1 MLPILNTAPGGPP
14 ALVSPTNGDP
24 ELVRDEPGNRA
35 DVLAELY
42 PTGQRGYATVSPV
55 DDYESAAGVLIA
67 RKLGDGRVFYLED
80 EYTAQHI
87 STYWIW
93 FQRAARRAGLTI
105 AGHEIWDLQAASYR
119 DLAERVRAS
128 RVRAVYI
135 GSGLG
140 ARLARVL
147 RDLRASLDPRVAIIG
162 PINLAPVSKLFAEA
176 GDAARGVLITSPA
189 RLTDTLGPSGQQFI
203 RAFGATQPGRRV
215 TSYDVYAAAATEVLL
230 DAIARS
236 DGTREGVARALKQT
250 RLADSVLGP
259 LALTAN
265 GEPVASPIT
274 YLRAEHGGAHPDGS
288 PISVAGA
295 EVVGRITPQERLVGP
310 DAG

>member
-1 MLPILNTAPGGPP
+1 MIGIVGPLNSSCAAEMLPILNTAPGGPP

-42 PTGQRGYATVSPV
+42 PTGQRGYATLSPV
-55 DDYESAAGVLIA
+55 DHYESAAGVLIA

-105 AGHEIWDLQAASYR
+105 AAARSGTCKP
-119 DLAERVRAS
+119 RAIGIS
-128 RVRAVYI
+128 LSACGPRAWAVYI

-162 PINLAPVSKLFAEA
+162 RS
-176 GDAARGVLITSPA
+176 TSP
-189 RLTDTLGPSGQQFI
+189 RCRSCSRRP
-203 RAFGATQPGRRV
+203 ATRH
-215 TSYDVYAAAATEVLL
+215 AAC
-230 DAIARS
+230 
-236 DGTREGVARALKQT
+236 
-250 RLADSVLGP
+250 
-259 LALTAN
+259 
-265 GEPVASPIT
+265 
-274 YLRAEHGGAHPDGS
+274 
-288 PISVAGA
+288 
-295 EVVGRITPQERLVGP
+295 
-310 DAG
+310 